1 MSTST
6 GEQTESEQVSSDS
19 VIDLF
24 KRWYHVPGV
33 GLIMA
38 FMLWVRL
45 QPLDNFIRNGEV
57 FYAGND
63 AWYHLRQTSYT
74 VRHWPTTMPYDVY
87 SEFPTGVR
95 ADQFGTLFD
104 QLVATGALIVGLG
117 DPSQHTIA
125 MSLLVAPAV
134 FGMLVAIPTYFIGRR
149 LAGRFAGVT
158 AALVLALLPGVF
170 LRRSTAGFSDHHVA
184 EVLFQAITVLGIMVA
199 LRSAEREKP
208 IYELVA
214 DRDWDAMRT
223 PGKWAALAGI
233 SAGLYMWVWPPAVV
247 LLGILG
253 VFFAI
258 ALSIEY
264 FAGRSPDHLAFTG
277 IVVGVAAGFTV
288 LLSIDE
294 FGLAVTSL
302 SFLQVGLGLGLAAG
316 CAFMAWLAR
325 VWDSTDTD
333 LLRNASLGAFG
344 LLFLGIIL
352 GAVADL
358 PFLGLPFALVLVFGG
373 LFGAVAYM
381 RDEKAEKKA
390 YYPVAISSI
399 LVAGLTVLKLAL
411 PDAFGIL
418 IRNVNRTIAFAQ
430 SDTTLTIGEAQA
442 VVGAG
447 EPFIQTM
454 TQFMGAQYGLTYV
467 VAAAAFLWLG
477 WDLYS
482 SDEYRAEYLFV
493 LVWAVFMFLMAMTQ
507 VRFNYYFVVT
517 VAVLNGY
524 FIGRVVQVV
533 GLPEIS
539 TDISYSDI
547 KPYQVMSIVAVV
559 MLVVMPLT
567 PVLAMT
573 STTVDAQADSM
584 GPGSVMLWDNSTDW
598 MEKNTPEPGQYGG
611 ASNELPYYATY
622 ENQDDFAYPNGAY
635 GVMSWWDYGHWI
647 TVKGERIPVANPFQ
661 HNAREASDY
670 LLAQNET
677 HANLLLEAL
686 PNIRE
691 ADKPVDQL
699 SNEDLQRLVDQ
710 QNDQQAG
717 EDTRYVMIDYQ
728 MATSKFGAIATWTG
742 PNPQTYY
749 TNKQV
754 NINNS
759 SVVLPGM
766 SEQYEKTM
774 LSRLYYDD
782 AKGLEHYR
790 LVHENP
796 SRVGIASVAVNREG
810 QWRAAAV
817 NRAFNVQQLLQYQ
830 FSPQVQVYD
839 TQIESAVKTY
849 ERVPGATIAGQA
861 DVSSATNVTARVEL
875 SSQTTNRTFNYT
887 QTVQT
892 DGQGNFE
899 LTVPYAT
906 DDAMSVEEGT
916 SDPTVEATGEY
927 TITVAG
933 SNETGTVAVPESA
946 IMTEDGEPI
955 TVDLSAS
962 GGNTNSSISTDANAT
977 DSESSADDD
986 KPRLVQSDSG
996 TVARA
1001 A

>member
-6 GEQTESEQVSSDS
+6 GEQTESEQVRSDS
-19 VIDLF
+19 VIELF
-24 KRWYHVPGV
+24 KRWYHVPSV

-45 QPLDNFIRNGEV
+45 QPLDNFTRNGEV

-63 AWYHLRQTSYT
+63 AWYHLRQVSYT

-125 MSLLVAPAV
+125 MTLLVAPAV
-134 FGMLVAIPTYFIGRR
+134 FGMLVAIPTYLIGKRV
-149 LAGRFAGVT
+149 AGRFGGVT

-184 EVLFQAITVLGIMVA
+184 EVLFQALTVLGIMVA

-208 IYELVA
+208 VYELVA

-233 SAGLYMWVWPPAVV
+233 SAGLYMWVWPPAAV

-264 FAGRSPDHLAFTG
+264 IAGRSPDHLAFTG
-277 IVVGVAAGFTV
+277 VVVGVTSAFTV
-288 LLSIDE
+288 LLSIDQ
-294 FGLAVTSL
+294 FSLGVTSL
-302 SFLQVGLGLGLAAG
+302 SPLQVGLGLGLAAG

-325 VWDSTDTD
+325 TWDTMETET
-333 LLRNASLGAFG
+333 LRNASLASFG
-344 LLFLGIIL
+344 LLFFAIIL
-352 GAVADL
+352 AAVAGL
-358 PFLGLPFALVLVFGG
+358 PFLGLPFALILVFGG
-373 LFGAVAYM
+373 LFGGVAYT

-399 LVAGLTVLKLAL
+399 LVAGLGALKLVA
-411 PDAFGIL
+411 PGAFGIL

-447 EPFIQTM
+447 EPFVQTL

-467 VAAAAFLWLG
+467 VAAAAFVWLV

-482 SDEYRAEYLFV
+482 SDKYRSELLFV
-493 LVWAVFMFLMAMTQ
+493 LVWSTFMFLMAMTQ
-507 VRFNYYFVVT
+507 VRFNYYFVVS
-517 VAVLNGY
+517 VAVLNGF
-524 FIGRVVQVV
+524 FIGRIVQVV
-533 GLPEIS
+533 GIPDVS
-539 TDISYSDI
+539 TDDI
-547 KPYQVMSIVAVV
+547 DVEPYQVMSIVAVI

-598 MEKNTPEPGQYGG
+598 MRNSTPAPGKYGG
-611 ASNELPYYATY
+611 ANNELGYYETY
-622 ENQDDFAYPNGAY
+622 ENQDDFAYPEGAY

-661 HNAREASDY
+661 HNAKAASDY

-686 PNIRE
+686 PNIDQ

-710 QNDQQAG
+710 QNDQQAS

-728 MATSKFGAIATWTG
+728 MASSKFGAIATWTG
-742 PNPQTYY
+742 PDPQTYY

-766 SEQYEKTM
+766 GEQYERTM
-774 LSRLYYDD
+774 LSRLYFDD
-782 AKGLEHYR
+782 ANGLEHYR

-796 SRVGIASVAVNREG
+796 SQVGFASLAVQQNGRW
-810 QWRAAAV
+810 QAAAV
-817 NRAFNVQQLLQYQ
+817 NRALNIQQLLQYQ
-830 FSPQVQVYD
+830 FSPQVHVYD
-839 TQIESAVKTY
+839 TSVESVVKTY
-849 ERVPGATIAGQA
+849 ERVPGATVAGQA
-861 DVSSATNVTARVEL
+861 DVSSATNVTAKVQL
-875 SSQTTNRTFNYT
+875 KSQTTNRTFNYT

-892 DGQGNFE
+892 DDQGNFE
-899 LTVPYAT
+899 ITVPYAT
-906 DDAMSVEEGT
+906 DDSLTVEDGST
-916 SDPTVEATGEY
+916 DTVVEATGEY
-927 TITVAG
+927 TITVED

-955 TVDLSAS
+955 TVELSAATGS
-962 GGNTNSSISTDANAT
+962 SNSTVSTDAASG
-977 DSESSADDD
+977 SESESAADEDQ
-986 KPRLVQSDSG
+986 PRLVRTEAG
-996 TVARA
+996 TLARA